1 MYYEVLRNH
10 FPYVYEHQV
19 FFNSATTI
27 LSKKKT
33 VSKSMQKQKL
43 KAKFENTFSSHAV
56 SNEEFIGTIFISVKT
71 LRDCP
76 NAEYF
81 TVEAKGKL
89 SSGSSLFLVV
99 TLERDGKLLMAG
111 ENAVLYAA
119 YDQARLLDTTKNV
132 TFFNAFSLPENVLDS
147 DVIHI
152 YFWNPEKEKVEISKP
167 ELFEVKID

>member
-33 VSKSMQKQKL
+33 ISKSMQKLKL
-43 KAKFENTFSSHAV
+43 KSKFENTFSSHAV

-71 LRDCP
+71 LRECP

-81 TVEAKGKL
+81 TVESEGKL
-89 SSGSSLFLVV
+89 SNGSPLFLVA
-99 TLERDGKLLMAG
+99 TLERDGKMLMSG

-119 YDQARLLDTTKNV
+119 YDQARLLDSAKNV
-132 TFFNAFSLPENVLDS
+132 RFFNAFSLPENVLDT
-147 DVIHI
+147 DLIHI
-152 YFWNPEKEKVEISKP
+152 YFWNPNKEKIQISRP
-167 ELFEVKID
+167 EVFQVKID